1 MAGFVPS
8 YKEARDFN
16 NGQKVRDHIDS
27 PSATDFNNVI
37 ENVLVLNEDSIFLH
51 DNVAVRL
58 QNAEENIRSFDGK
71 LDEVSETITKD
82 FSETKKKVENLYAR
96 TFPEIDVIDNAV
108 AYSKTV
114 PNGALPYAE
123 VAKVGGMS
131 HKSDNLAMP
140 NKETLVTNG
149 FVCTVDANKR
159 LVVTGSATTAE
170 ATVIDFVATY
180 ANGARERI
188 PLLAGEKY
196 SWSVYKN
203 GVSLA
208 EFVDG
213 INFQIEYTDAQGGT
227 VWSWGGQD
235 TSRPRDLVR
244 MYLQKNVVV
253 GDTSLC
259 GTYEVMFNKGSTA
272 LPYSPYFDG
281 LRHAKVTEVKSEIPN
296 LFTSEG
302 FIYGVTDGGAPS
314 GNHRALSAE
323 IPLKSNMFVR
333 AKANTSIPNF
343 RYEFH
348 LYNGL
353 ANIKYLSGW
362 IDDNEVHPIPSPND
376 VDGATG
382 IRVLVGGSTLDD
394 TVTKA
399 IIDSLEIEVY
409 HGETPPK
416 HLGTLPIP
424 TAVQALPDY
433 GLGVSATANNH
444 VDWSERK
451 YHRLVGEVDMGTLDW
466 QYKADE
472 EFFHA
477 QIYTMKP
484 YGAVLCPIYETAKGF
499 GAVEFNNKDKVI
511 IAYWSLGKH
520 AINVRDTAYT
530 DATTFKRSVDGVKLV
545 YELETPEVTDMSRL
559 ISEDNFIPVEGGAQI
574 VAENEYKLGAPTT
587 INYQIN

>member
-16 NGQKVRDHIDS
+16 NGEKVRDHIDS

-188 PLLAGEKY
+188 PLLAGEEY
-196 SWSVYKN
+196 SWYVYKN

-208 EFVDG
+208 EFGDG
-213 INFQIEYTDAQGGT
+213 VNFQIEYTDAQGGT

-281 LRHAKVTEVKSEIPN
+281 LRHAKVTAVKSEIPN
-296 LFTSEG
+296 LFTSDG
-302 FIYGVTDGGAPS
+302 FLYETTDGGNPS
-314 GNHRALSAE
+314 GVHRALSAA
-323 IPLKSNMFVR
+323 IPLKGGMKIR
-333 AKANTSIPNF
+333 AKNNTKNSKYSF
-343 RYEFH
+343 EFQ

-353 ANIKYLSGW
+353 SSLKYLSGW
-362 IDDNEVHPIPSPND
+362 LSDDEIYRIPYPEEV
-376 VDGATG
+376 GATEL
-382 IRVLVGGSTLDD
+382 RVLVGGDSFNNA
-394 TVTKA
+394 VTKDV
-399 IIDSLEIEVY
+399 IDSLGIEVFE
-409 HGETPPK
+409 GENPPRE
-416 HLGTLPIP
+416 LGLLEIP
-424 TAVQALPDY
+424 EAIQNLDGYGVGASAV
-433 GLGVSATANNH
+433 ANNH
-444 VDWSERK
+444 VDFEAKKYRKCCGVAKLSEYSFAFGDTMCYSTQFRGK
-451 YHRLVGEVDMGTLDW
+451 PLGESLVNIPASINYCFLNGEGLLVFRYDSG
-466 QYKADE
+466 KFANVS
-472 EFFHA
+472 EF
-477 QIYTMKP
+477 M
-484 YGAVLCPIYETAKGF
+484 E
-499 GAVEFNNKDKVI
+499 
-511 IAYWSLGKH
+511 
-520 AINVRDTAYT
+520 AIKN
-530 DATTFKRSVDGVKLV
+530 SVAV
-545 YELETPEVTDMSRL
+545 YELPEAYETDVSHIIPAD
-559 ISEDNFIPVEGGAQI
+559 DFILVEAGGQI